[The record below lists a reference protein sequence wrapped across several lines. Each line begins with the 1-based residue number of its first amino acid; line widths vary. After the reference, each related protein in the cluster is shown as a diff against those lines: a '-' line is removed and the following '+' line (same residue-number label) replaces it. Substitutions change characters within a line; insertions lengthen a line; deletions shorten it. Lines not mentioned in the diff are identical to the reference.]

1 MIGSYLGEWYENC
14 VQCGNLMFLD
24 RHSPQSVGRPLPS
37 DGKWEAMLEDARV
50 GSARRSRSSVRSR
63 RK

>member
-1 MIGSYLGEWYENC
+1 MMGSYMGEWYENC

-24 RHSPQSVGRPLPS
+24 RHSPRTAGQARR
-37 DGKWEAMLEDARV
+37 DEGKWEAMLEKAKV
-50 GSARRSRSSVRSR
+50 GSPRRSRSSATTR

>member
-1 MIGSYLGEWYENC
+1 MMGSYLGEWYENC

-24 RHSPQSVGRPLPS
+24 QHSPRGVGRPLANE
-37 DGKWEAMLEDARV
+37 GKWETMLEAARV
-50 GSARRSRSSVRSR
+50 GSARRSGSSARSR

>member
-1 MIGSYLGEWYENC
+1 MMGSYLGEWYENC

-24 RHSPQSVGRPLPS
+24 RHSPQQAGRALPS
-37 DGKWEAMLEDARV
+37 EGKWETMLEEARV

>member
-1 MIGSYLGEWYENC
+1 MMGSYLGEWYENC

-24 RHSPQSVGRPLPS
+24 RHSSYGVGRSLPE
-37 DGKWEAMLEDARV
+37 DPRWEAMLEEARV
-50 GSARRSRSSVRSR
+50 GSARRSRSSGRSR

>member
-1 MIGSYLGEWYENC
+1 MMGSYVGEWYENC

-24 RHSPQSVGRPLPS
+24 RHSPRTVGRTRPNE
-37 DGKWEAMLEDARV
+37 GKWEAMLEEAKV
-50 GSARRSRSSVRSR
+50 GSAGRSRLSVRSR

>member
-1 MIGSYLGEWYENC
+1 MMGSYLGEWYENC

-24 RHSPQSVGRPLPS
+24 RHSPRAVGRPLPS
-37 DGKWEAMLEDARV
+37 DGRWEAVLEAARV

-63 RK
+63 RR